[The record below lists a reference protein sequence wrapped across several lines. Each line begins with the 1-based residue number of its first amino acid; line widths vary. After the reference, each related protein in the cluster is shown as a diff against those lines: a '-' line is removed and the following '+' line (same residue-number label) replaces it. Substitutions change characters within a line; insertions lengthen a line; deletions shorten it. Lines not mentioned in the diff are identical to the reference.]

1 MNVRIA
7 AILGMSA
14 LALGVGLVA
23 VAQVAPPVQS
33 PIVSMHPFT
42 PLVAQVRIDTDKKIG
57 GEQHHRDPFDL
68 SYTTAVDSDEATST
82 SSTPAPTS
90 APSAPTAIGP
100 AQGPGSV
107 FTGAR
112 PGGQPDLIPGAN
124 APANLAGA
132 TDGGSKLKL
141 TGIAIFGSGAAAT
154 IDDGNG
160 PHAYRVGES
169 VGGTRII
176 QIRRDHVVLENG
188 ASLFISLA
196 DIPVVASPQPSAPPM
211 PPAAA
216 TPIVTAPGAMSDPN
230 AQGANGQIQR
240 PASGASVPTKPPNR
254 PVYRPQSVLAPQGA
268 TEPPPYGK
276 PL

>member
-7 AILGMSA
+7 AILGTSALA

-33 PIVSMHPFT
+33 PIVSMHPFA
-42 PLVAQVRIDTDKKIG
+42 PLVTQVRIDTDKKIG
-57 GEQHHRDPFDL
+57 GERHHRDPFDL
-68 SYTTAVDSDEATST
+68 SYTVAVDSDEATSA
-82 SSTPAPTS
+82 SSTPAPTFAS
-90 APSAPTAIGP
+90 NTTSVTGP

-112 PGGQPDLIPGAN
+112 PGGQPDLSPGAN
-124 APANLAGA
+124 SPTSGSFGNGVSVA

-154 IDDGNG
+154 IDDGSG
-160 PHAYRVGES
+160 SHAYRLGES
-169 VGGTRII
+169 VGGKRII

-188 ASLFISLA
+188 ESLFISLT
-196 DIPVVASPQPSAPPM
+196 DTPVLPSPQPSTSA

-216 TPIVTAPGAMSDPN
+216 STTMPGAVSDPS
-230 AQGANGQIQR
+230 AQGGT
-240 PASGASVPTKPPNR
+240 ASGVSVPANTPNR
-254 PVYRPQSVLAPQGA
+254 PFYRPQPVLAPQGA